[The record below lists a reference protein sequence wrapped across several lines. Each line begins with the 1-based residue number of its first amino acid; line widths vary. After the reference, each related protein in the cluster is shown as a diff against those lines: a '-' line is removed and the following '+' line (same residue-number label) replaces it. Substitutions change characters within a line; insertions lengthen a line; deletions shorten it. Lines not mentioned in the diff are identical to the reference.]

1 MATHVACGP
10 SRGPEILAGK
20 DLAIVG
26 EIDLDIA
33 GEAGLELYE
42 VVQNE

>member
-1 MATHVACGP
+1 VAP
-10 SRGPEILAGK
+10 RSFPA
-20 DLAIVG
+20 LAIVG

-33 GEAGLELYE
+33 GEAGLELYK